1 MQAFKITLGVS
12 VTVLLCI
19 SGDVK
24 TETAPVSFLKIEN
37 NSLSPS
43 PNLTIEAVPSE
54 HLDFLTTD
62 DLTRFKRKA
71 GAKSG
76 NKARSG
82 KKHDDNI
89 EGSGNSNDD
98 EDAYHV
104 RYETK
109 FGKSLLVILFISST
123 L

>member
-43 PNLTIEAVPSE
+43 PNLMIEAVPLE
-54 HLDFLTTD
+54 HLDLPTTD
-62 DLTRFKRKA
+62 DQTRYKRKA
-71 GAKSG
+71 AGKQVKS
-76 NKARSG
+76 RSG

-109 FGKSLLVILFISST
+109 FGKSLLVILFIS
-123 L
+123 